1 MTQQRL
7 SRRQALLALGA
18 ALALPTRSKRLAP
31 GTWARVT
38 WGPSAGKI
46 VRLER
51 HAPWV
56 PGCNAAAIFTLRP
69 TGTPVWVVSE
79 FLEWDV
85 RGKRYRLTLAPWTA
99 LEPV

>member
-1 MTQQRL
+1 
-7 SRRQALLALGA
+7 
-18 ALALPTRSKRLAP
+18 
-31 GTWARVT
+31 
-38 WGPSAGKI
+38 
-46 VRLER
+46 
-51 HAPWV
+51 V